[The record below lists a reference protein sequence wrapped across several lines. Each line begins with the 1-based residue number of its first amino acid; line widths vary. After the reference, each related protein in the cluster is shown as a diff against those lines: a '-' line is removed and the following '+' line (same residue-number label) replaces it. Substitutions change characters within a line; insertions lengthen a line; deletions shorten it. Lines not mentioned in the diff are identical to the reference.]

1 MCFPYFKK
9 SYYQQNMFCETSK
22 GWSFDMVLKNTIPN
36 DVVLLSTQNIY
47 LKFNR
52 INIIFTTNSIDH
64 DYIQNFI

>member
-1 MCFPYFKK
+1 
-9 SYYQQNMFCETSK
+9 
-22 GWSFDMVLKNTIPN
+22 MVLKNTILN
-36 DVVLLSTQNIY
+36 DVVLISTQNIY